1 MPGAFTVYPCGMIWP
16 FTRKPAAVPEH
27 RTDYEA
33 MLQSFYESFLRPGD
47 TCADVGA
54 HTGRHAFPMAAKV
67 APGGHVHAFEPI
79 PACQQALREG
89 CAARPE
95 GAVVTLYPMALADF
109 EGSSDF
115 VLVKNLPEYSGLRER
130 VYDQPVEKEHITVA
144 VKRLD
149 DVLGGLA
156 RLRYVKIDAEGGDF
170 GILKGARALLARHGP
185 VVSFEFGMNSS
196 VQYGT
201 QPVEVWDFLAGLG
214 YRVFDIR
221 GRELGREAFDASGR
235 AQKVWDYVAA
245 TARDAA
251 MVAKNLA
258 RTNARTA

>member
-1 MPGAFTVYPCGMIWP
+1 MIWP
-16 FTRKPAAVPEH
+16 FKTKPAPTPEH

-33 MLQSFYESFLRPGD
+33 MLQAFYESLLRPGD
-47 TCADVGA
+47 VCVDAGA

-67 APGGHVHAFEPI
+67 APRGHVHAFEPI
-79 PACQQALREG
+79 PACQKAIREG
-89 CAARPE
+89 CAQRPE
-95 GAVVTLYPMALADF
+95 GTVVTLYPMALADF
-109 EGSSDF
+109 DGASDF
-115 VLVKNLPEYSGLRER
+115 VLVKNLPEYSGLKER
-130 VYDQPVEKEHITVA
+130 VYDQPVEKEHLTVA

-149 DVLGGLA
+149 DVLAGLA
-156 RLRYVKIDAEGGDF
+156 ALRYVKIDAEGGDF
-170 GILKGARALLARHGP
+170 GILKGARSLLAKFGP

-201 QPVEVWDFLAGLG
+201 QPVQVWDFLAELG

-221 GRELGREAFDASGR
+221 GRELGREAFDESGR

-251 MVAKNLA
+251 FAGRSLA
-258 RTNARTA
+258 AINARNP